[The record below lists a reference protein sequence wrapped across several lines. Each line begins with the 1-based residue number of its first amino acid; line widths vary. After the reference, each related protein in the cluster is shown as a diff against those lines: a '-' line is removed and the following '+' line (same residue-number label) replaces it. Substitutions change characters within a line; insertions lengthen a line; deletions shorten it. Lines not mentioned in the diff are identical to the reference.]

1 MTQLTRPRCIKW
13 PAMLSVTRVTGRR
26 PRGREGPAQ
35 AFEGAPE
42 VTAQRARTERDPH
55 GGGHADR
62 RGAADHH
69 VLDGARHLA
78 VVAVDAVDLARGEEA
93 LVEHDHA
100 SAAPLDGPDRHASL
114 GGSIPESRAAR
125 HP

>member
-13 PAMLSVTRVTGRR
+13 PAMLSVTRVTGMRSFLSSHAVSR
-26 PRGREGPAQ
+26 APCRKGRVSHAMTETRLPASI
-35 AFEGAPE
+35 A
-42 VTAQRARTERDPH
+42 ARH
-55 GGGHADR
+55 Q
-62 RGAADHH
+62 

-100 SAAPLDGPDRHASL
+100 SAAPLDGPDRHAPL